1 MTAVISSETLTEWIL
16 DGQELAVLD
25 AREQGVYFDSH
36 LFHAGCI
43 PLSSLELIM
52 PGLVPRL
59 STRIVW
65 CDAGPDSDDPELA
78 TRAAAVAT

>member
-36 LFHAGCI
+36 LFHA
-43 PLSSLELIM
+43 
-52 PGLVPRL
+52 
-59 STRIVW
+59 
-65 CDAGPDSDDPELA
+65 
-78 TRAAAVAT
+78 